1 MSVAAERR
9 AWTREKRRLGGIG
22 EPGGGLSPGGLFGS
36 LSLHLLVAMLIL
48 LGLPSLITP
57 PPEPPVLVPVDLVE
71 LGDKT
76 MSPAHSQT
84 ATVPQEKAPE
94 TSKLTP
100 PNPVPVPLTPPPAPP
115 VKSTQPAAGPLDPLA
130 SLSLQG
136 TPEPPKII
144 PRLKPNPPPAAVKSK
159 KPPPPV
165 EDLAATLQSLT
176 LQQQLQARTPPS
188 PSQQDGTGAS
198 NVTAGN
204 SDAALGPMAMYSAKD
219 FIRVQ
224 IARHWYLDRNTIGS
238 GAFTVSIHL
247 LLTADGRVSEATI
260 LDNMS
265 FSSSPAYRAAAISL
279 RGAALLS
286 SPLTM
291 PPGHYAEVRDI
302 VLTFSPKEVL
312 Q

>member
-1 MSVAAERR
+1 
-9 AWTREKRRLGGIG
+9 
-22 EPGGGLSPGGLFGS
+22 
-36 LSLHLLVAMLIL
+36 MLIL

-84 ATVPQEKAPE
+84 AAVPQEKAPE

-238 GAFTVSIHL
+238 GGVPGLDSSP
-247 LLTADGRVSEATI
+247 ADRRWAREQGRRS

-265 FSSSPAYRAAAISL
+265 FSSSPASRRGQHPSL

-302 VLTFSPKEVL
+302 VLIFSPKEVL

>member
-1 MSVAAERR
+1 M
-9 AWTREKRRLGGIG
+9 
-22 EPGGGLSPGGLFGS
+22 
-36 LSLHLLVAMLIL
+36 
-48 LGLPSLITP
+48 
-57 PPEPPVLVPVDLVE
+57 LVPVDLVE

-84 ATVPQEKAPE
+84 AALPQEKAPE

-100 PNPVPVPLTPPPAPP
+100 PNPVPAPLTPPPAPP

-176 LQQQLQARTPPS
+176 LQQQLQARSPPS
-188 PSQQDGTGAS
+188 PRQQDGTGAS

-204 SDAALGPMAMYSAKD
+204 SDSALGPMAMYSAKD

-224 IARHWYLDRNTIGS
+224 IARHWYLRPRRHRQRRVHGLDPSAADRRRACERGDDPRQYELQLQPRLS
-238 GAFTVSIHL
+238 RRGHQPPAVPPSCPP
-247 LLTADGRVSEATI
+247 R
-260 LDNMS
+260 
-265 FSSSPAYRAAAISL
+265 SS
-279 RGAALLS
+279 
-286 SPLTM
+286 M